1 MAGLLKVRNYTNS
14 VFYTSSV
21 NTTNMDY
28 NRRNVDFQLGL
39 LHFVH
44 LLVTVD
50 GKIDD
55 REREAIHSIKGEEE
69 IPGSVFHHFVR
80 SITGKTEHEVYREG
94 MRLLSQCND
103 EEKLSAF
110 VHLYRL
116 AQADE
121 HLDVKEVKLL
131 LYSIKETNIEF
142 NDVVLTAQLA
152 LAQEQVRKQ
161 KRVA

>member
-1 MAGLLKVRNYTNS
+1 MKASNQ
-14 VFYTSSV
+14 
-21 NTTNMDY
+21 NTDY
-28 NRRNVDFQLGL
+28 QLGL

-55 REREAIHSIKGEEE
+55 REREAIHSIRNEEE
-69 IPGSVFHHFVR
+69 IPGSVFHQFVR
-80 SITGKTEHEVYREG
+80 TITGKTEQEVYWEG
-94 MRLLSQCND
+94 MRLLCQCTD

-131 LYSIKETNIEF
+131 LYSVKQTNIEF

-152 LAQEQVRKQ
+152 LAQDHLRKQ
-161 KRVA
+161 KWVA

>member
-1 MAGLLKVRNYTNS
+1 MK
-14 VFYTSSV
+14 TS
-21 NTTNMDY
+21 NQNM
-28 NRRNVDFQLGL
+28 DFQLGL

-50 GKIDD
+50 GHIDD
-55 REREAIHSIKGEEE
+55 REQEAIHVIKSEEQ
-69 IPGSVFHHFVR
+69 IPGSVFRHFLKAIANKAER
-80 SITGKTEHEVYREG
+80 EVYLEG
-94 MRLLSQCND
+94 MRLLNQCND
-103 EEKLSAF
+103 EEKLCAF

-131 LYSIKETNIEF
+131 LYSIKQTSIEF

-152 LAQEQVRKQ
+152 FAQEQIRNQ
-161 KRVA
+161 KWVA

>member
-1 MAGLLKVRNYTNS
+1 
-14 VFYTSSV
+14 
-21 NTTNMDY
+21 MDY
-28 NRRNVDFQLGL
+28 NRQNVDFQLGL

-55 REREAIHSIKGEEE
+55 REREAIHSIKAEVE
-69 IPGSVFHHFVR
+69 ISGNVFHQFVR
-80 SITGKTEHEVYREG
+80 SIHGKTEYEVYQEG
-94 MRLLSQCND
+94 MRLLSQCSD

-131 LYSIKETNIEF
+131 LYSMKQTNIEF
-142 NDVVLTAQLA
+142 NDIVLAAQLA
-152 LAQEQVRKQ
+152 MAQEQVRNQ
-161 KRVA
+161 KWIA

>member
-69 IPGSVFHHFVR
+69 IPGSVFHH
-80 SITGKTEHEVYREG
+80 T
-94 MRLLSQCND
+94 L
-103 EEKLSAF
+103 
-110 VHLYRL
+110 
-116 AQADE
+116 
-121 HLDVKEVKLL
+121 
-131 LYSIKETNIEF
+131 
-142 NDVVLTAQLA
+142 
-152 LAQEQVRKQ
+152 
-161 KRVA
+161 